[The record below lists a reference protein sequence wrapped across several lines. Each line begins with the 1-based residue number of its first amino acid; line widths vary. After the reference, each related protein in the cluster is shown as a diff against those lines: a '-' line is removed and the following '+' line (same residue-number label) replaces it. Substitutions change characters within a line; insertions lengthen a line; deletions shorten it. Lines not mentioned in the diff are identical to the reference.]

1 MLPNLKKERMKKEQL
16 IAQLEG
22 VKVLSTQ
29 VDIDKVIA
37 LIQQLESEKKG
48 GLTQELAEEIASRIE
63 SSLERNSSDLVDC
76 DSAEFELNYDNR
88 VELRAADVNVGEIM
102 DFVTD
107 CLDEFV
113 REQQDEELVQAVLAA
128 DTNEADEDE
137 SEE

>member
-1 MLPNLKKERMKKEQL
+1 
-16 IAQLEG
+16 
-22 VKVLSTQ
+22 
-29 VDIDKVIA
+29 
-37 LIQQLESEKKG
+37 
-48 GLTQELAEEIASRIE
+48 
-63 SSLERNSSDLVDC
+63 
-76 DSAEFELNYDNR
+76 
-88 VELRAADVNVGEIM
+88 M